1 MEMDADGFYFIL
13 ENRLDS
19 FQGPQPVS
27 KGKASTAGGRGS
39 KATSWPHKTL
49 SPVALAK
56 AGFFFQPHPKSP
68 DNVVCFL
75 CQKSL
80 DGWEETDNPLEE
92 HLKHSP
98 TCGWA
103 ITAAIEAGYGNYGKV
118 PPLDPAMIEARKATF
133 GGRWPYESKKGFKC
147 KTKKL
152 VEAGWK
158 FTPSREADDMATCAY
173 CNLALEGWEAGD
185 NPFDEHY
192 RREPGCL
199 FFALSNQYPAQKKGR
214 TKAGRTSKA
223 SSRLSVQSVAT
234 VATTASDL
242 ASAADIT
249 ADHDDSVMTTA
260 STMTQNGKKTAK
272 GRKAT
277 AGKARNTKAKK
288 EEASEAPEDNALEPP
303 RPASRGQKRASDAM
317 EDVGATNAEAP
328 APKKRATR
336 GRASAATDN
345 SYAADTEMIDVPT
358 QQPVG
363 KKKRASSTKATRKV
377 SDASARSQA
386 SAASLRDDLPDDDEL
401 DRQLEADLERYQS
414 ASEDVVEQ
422 PAPAPARGKG
432 RPKKASTVR
441 KVSAQKKKGQ
451 SESFVMFDPTPMVP
465 DEAEIEADLEALQ
478 AEMEPERE
486 PPVKEDTLVVPKKGR
501 KPGTRKVSK
510 QAKKPKEPEP
520 EPEPTAEEEPG
531 HTSIHAGEESH
542 AAVDPEPAG
551 DPDASTGTVITKPAA
566 RPSLEKRKRGRPSK
580 KSNASQVS
588 VEATEE
594 QRYADAPEQITDGLE
609 SMDSGKPPARKSTP
623 ENLPKKA
630 VPSVSHGLVSS
641 RLPAPTPAVATPPRV
656 SKALAAPVSSTGRP
670 RYPPSASR
678 TPIIAPSTPRARAS
692 PSSRTH
698 HQHHGSISRSALGTA
713 PASTTPQSEAEPHY
727 PSLQPAASVI
737 PKRVALAPLHTAGS
751 QTPQRNIM
759 GSPSK
764 RNAVAGLQSS
774 HPWHPADLDLIF
786 SSSPIKSPYSRNGD
800 VRNDG
805 YAMGYG
811 KENTAQHAHHK
822 HTKSASSSKS
832 VAALLRRG
840 AELTSPEKK
849 MTVEQWIYHNAGLA
863 EQKLKRE
870 CEAMVA
876 AFEAEGERA
885 MTVLEGLVVEG

>member
-1 MEMDADGFYFIL
+1 MDADGFYFIL

-49 SPVALAK
+49 SPVA
-56 AGFFFQPHPKSP
+56 PHPKSP

-192 RREPGCL
+192 RREPNCL

-242 ASAADIT
+242 ASTADIT

-277 AGKARNTKAKK
+277 AGKARNTKTKK

-317 EDVGATNAEAP
+317 EDVGTTNAEAP

-422 PAPAPARGKG
+422 PAPAHARGKG

-441 KVSAQKKKGQ
+441 KASAQKKKGQ

-510 QAKKPKEPEP
+510 QAKKPKEPGP

-531 HTSIHAGEESH
+531 HTSIHASEESH

-551 DPDASTGTVITKPAA
+551 DLDVSTGTVITKPAA

-594 QRYADAPEQITDGLE
+594 QRYADAPEQITDDLE

-630 VPSVSHGLVSS
+630 VPS
-641 RLPAPTPAVATPPRV
+641 
-656 SKALAAPVSSTGRP
+656 
-670 RYPPSASR
+670 
-678 TPIIAPSTPRARAS
+678 
-692 PSSRTH
+692 
-698 HQHHGSISRSALGTA
+698 
-713 PASTTPQSEAEPHY
+713 SEAEHHY

-737 PKRVALAPLHTAGS
+737 PKRVALAPLYTAGS

-786 SSSPIKSPYSRNGD
+786 SSSPIKSPYSRND
-800 VRNDG
+800 D
-805 YAMGYG
+805 
-811 KENTAQHAHHK
+811 
-822 HTKSASSSKS
+822 SASSSKS